1 MKNSKQ
7 ALLIEQVD
15 RKLKTFKPLNE
26 VIVPK
31 KGWVYTVRTALK
43 MSLRQ
48 LAERMNITPQSASEI
63 EQRESNETIT
73 LKSLREVAQAMD
85 MKLVYG
91 FIPKDGSIEKMIEK
105 RAIEIA
111 TKIVMRTS
119 NTMKLEDQENSKK
132 RIEKNVQ
139 IKAKELIDTMPKH
152 LWD

>member
-1 MKNSKQ
+1 MNNSKQ

-15 RKLKTFKPLNE
+15 RKLKVFRSLND

-48 LAERMNITPQSASEI
+48 LAERMGITPQSVSEI

-73 LKSLREVAQAMD
+73 LKSLREVAHAMD

-91 FIPKDGSIEKMIEK
+91 FIPRDGSIEKMIEK
-105 RAIEIA
+105 RAVEIA
-111 TKIVMRTS
+111 AEIVMRTS

-132 RIEKNVQ
+132 RIEKNVRD
-139 IKAKELIDTMPKH
+139 KAKEIIDTMPKY

>member
-15 RKLKTFKPLNE
+15 RKLKAFKPLNKA
-26 VIVPK
+26 IVPK

-48 LAERMNITPQSASEI
+48 LAERMNITPQSVYEI

-73 LKSLREVAQAMD
+73 LKSLREVANAMD

-105 RAIEIA
+105 RAVEIA
-111 TKIVMRTS
+111 AKIVMRTS

-132 RIEKNVQ
+132 RIEKNIQ
-139 IKAKELIDTMPKH
+139 AKAKEIIDTMPKY

>member
-15 RKLKTFKPLNE
+15 RKLKSFRALNE

-73 LKSLREVAQAMD
+73 IKSLREVAHSMD

-105 RAIEIA
+105 RAVEIA
-111 TKIVMRTS
+111 AKIVMRTS

-132 RIEKNVQ
+132 RIEKNIQ
-139 IKAKELIDTMPKH
+139 AKAREIIDKMPKH

>member
-15 RKLKTFKPLNE
+15 RKLKSFRALNK

-31 KGWVYTVRTALK
+31 KGWIYTVRTALK

-48 LAERMNITPQSASEI
+48 LGEKMKITPQSVSEI
-63 EQRESNETIT
+63 EQREANESIT
-73 LKSLREVAQAMD
+73 LKSLRETAQALD
-85 MKLVYG
+85 MQLVYG
-91 FIPKDGSIEKMIEK
+91 FIPKEGSLEKMIEK
-105 RAIEIA
+105 RATEIA
-111 TKIVMRTS
+111 LKIVMRTS

-132 RIEKNVQ
+132 RLEKN
-139 IKAKELIDTMPKH
+139 IKSKAREIIDTMPKH

>member
-15 RKLKTFKPLNE
+15 SKLKSFRALNK

-31 KGWVYTVRTALK
+31 KGWIYTVRTALK

-48 LAERMNITPQSASEI
+48 LGEKMKITPQSVSEI
-63 EQRESNETIT
+63 EQREANESIT
-73 LKSLREVAQAMD
+73 LKSLRETAQALD
-85 MKLVYG
+85 MQLVYG
-91 FIPKDGSIEKMIEK
+91 FIPKEGSLEKMIEK
-105 RAIEIA
+105 RATEIA
-111 TKIVMRTS
+111 LKIVMRTS

-132 RIEKNVQ
+132 RLEKN
-139 IKAKELIDTMPKH
+139 IKSKAREIIDTMPKH

>member
-1 MKNSKQ
+1 MNNSKH

-15 RKLKTFKPLNE
+15 RKLKSFRALNE

-73 LKSLREVAQAMD
+73 IKSLREVAHSMD

-105 RAIEIA
+105 RAVEIA
-111 TKIVMRTS
+111 AKIVMRTS

-132 RIEKNVQ
+132 RIEKNIQ
-139 IKAKELIDTMPKH
+139 AKAREIIDTMPKH

>member
-7 ALLIEQVD
+7 LLLIEQVD
-15 RKLKTFKPLNE
+15 RKLKVFRPLKE
-26 VIVPK
+26 VVVPE

-48 LAERMNITPQSASEI
+48 LAERMNMTPQSVSEI

-73 LKSLREVAQAMD
+73 LKTLREVAHAMD

-91 FIPKDGSIEKMIEK
+91 FVPENGSIEKMIEK
-105 RAIEIA
+105 RAVEIA

-119 NTMKLEDQENSKK
+119 NTMKLEHQENSKT
-132 RIEKNVQ
+132 RIEKNIR
-139 IKAKELIDTMPKH
+139 IKAKEITDTMPKY

>member
-15 RKLKTFKPLNE
+15 RKLKSFRALNE

-73 LKSLREVAQAMD
+73 LKSLREVAHSMD

-105 RAIEIA
+105 RAVEIA
-111 TKIVMRTS
+111 AKIVMRTS

-132 RIEKNVQ
+132 RIEKNIQ
-139 IKAKELIDTMPKH
+139 AKAREIIDKMPKH

>member
-1 MKNSKQ
+1 MNNSKH

-15 RKLKTFKPLNE
+15 RKLKSFRALNE

-73 LKSLREVAQAMD
+73 LKSLREVAHSMD

-105 RAIEIA
+105 RAVEIA
-111 TKIVMRTS
+111 AKIVMRTS

-132 RIEKNVQ
+132 RIEKNIQ
-139 IKAKELIDTMPKH
+139 AKAREIIDKMPKH